1 MCGIAGYISSEAADA
16 DVLHKMLAAIGHRGP
31 DGFSGFVEGPLA
43 MGTARLA
50 IVDLAG
56 GTQPAVS
63 ENRKVALVFNGEIFN
78 YMELRAELGRKGVS
92 FRTRSEVET
101 LLHLYLEFGLA
112 FLSRLNGQFAM
123 AIWDGRQNRIH
134 LCRDRF
140 GIRPLFFCKLSG
152 RGIAFASEA
161 KGLFAHGKV
170 AASIA
175 PESLGQTFRLW
186 TNVGNTSAFR
196 GVRQVPPAHVLTL
209 DADGNESL
217 TQYWEW
223 QFPDEIEPIMLPSDE
238 DYFSMFRAEFD
249 SAIQRQRMADV
260 AVGCYLSGGVD
271 SSVVAARLAA
281 SQDAH
286 TTYSVSFQD
295 AEYDESSAQ
304 RTIAAHLGVTS
315 ITEEVSNA
323 AIAAVFPQVVWQAE
337 TPLFRTAPAPLFL
350 LSKRVHADGVKV
362 VMTGEGADEML
373 LGYDLFREVEIRQFW
388 SRQPDSL
395 WRPNLLSRLYSYL
408 PQYRNP
414 RYFGMIKDFY
424 RHTLDTGSRHFAMS
438 VRWSNGKA
446 LEQYFSADMK
456 AFAQDYDP
464 VTELDRWLP
473 ASYGSTGHVSRAQCI
488 EIQTL
493 LSNYLLS
500 SQGDRMSMAHGVEGR
515 YPYLDNKFVD
525 FVTRLPRRIK
535 LRGLKDKFILR
546 NAFKDTIP
554 DTVRMRPKV
563 AYQAPDIRA
572 FFSAGR
578 APDYVS
584 DLLAPAKIRE
594 AGFFDPDK
602 VSFLFKKGLTYQLD
616 RAGTRDSM
624 AFTLILSTMLLYDI
638 FVLGNRSMSP
648 DIRIP
653 STLTLV

>member
-1 MCGIAGYISSEAADA
+1 
-16 DVLHKMLAAIGHRGP
+16 
-31 DGFSGFVEGPLA
+31 
-43 MGTARLA
+43 
-50 IVDLAG
+50 
-56 GTQPAVS
+56 
-63 ENRKVALVFNGEIFN
+63 
-78 YMELRAELGRKGVS
+78 
-92 FRTRSEVET
+92 
-101 LLHLYLEFGLA
+101 
-112 FLSRLNGQFAM
+112 
-123 AIWDGRQNRIH
+123 
-134 LCRDRF
+134 
-140 GIRPLFFCKLSG
+140 
-152 RGIAFASEA
+152 
-161 KGLFAHGKV
+161 
-170 AASIA
+170 
-175 PESLGQTFRLW
+175 
-186 TNVGNTSAFR
+186 
-196 GVRQVPPAHVLTL
+196 
-209 DADGNESL
+209 
-217 TQYWEW
+217 
-223 QFPDEIEPIMLPSDE
+223 
-238 DYFSMFRAEFD
+238 
-249 SAIQRQRMADV
+249 
-260 AVGCYLSGGVD
+260 
-271 SSVVAARLAA
+271 VVAARLAA
-281 SQDAH
+281 SQGAQ

-295 AEYDESSAQ
+295 AEYDESAAQ
-304 RTIAAHLGVTS
+304 RAISGHLGVRS

-323 AIAAVFPQVVWQAE
+323 AIAEAFPQVVWQAE

-350 LSKRVHADGVKV
+350 LSRRVHADGVKV

-395 WRPNLLSRLYSYL
+395 WRPSLLSRLYSYL

-438 VRWSNGKA
+438 VRWSNGNA

-456 AFAQDYDP
+456 AFAQGDDP

-473 ASYGSTGHVSRAQCI
+473 ASYGATSHVSRAQCI
-488 EIQTL
+488 EIKTL

-515 YPYLDNKFVD
+515 YPYLDNEFVD

-535 LRGLKDKFILR
+535 LRGLKDKFVLR

-578 APDYVS
+578 TPDYVS
-584 DLLAPAKIRE
+584 DLLAPSKIRE

-602 VSFLFKKGLTYQLD
+602 VSFLFRKGLTYQLD
-616 RAGTRDSM
+616 RAGTRDNM